1 MLNPLLK
8 CVATSK
14 TIEIHS
20 LTKAMEARGET
31 VVSLCVGEPDFPPP
45 QRTSCHHASMSDPIR
60 ACMRR
65 LGFGALTSKGCGFL

>member
-1 MLNPLLK
+1 MASSASDGEMFNPLLK
-8 CVATSK
+8 AVSTSK

-45 QRTSCHHASMSDPIR
+45 QGNWFKHSNEDR
-60 ACMRR
+60 
-65 LGFGALTSKGCGFL
+65 GAE